1 MVRREGAKLT
11 ELLQLEKLDG
21 WMKTSRTTFT
31 QKITSMMTK
40 STSNTTIL
48 AHASTQLK
56 RGSDRQLRE
65 EQTRADAR
73 MAILVIVHVSSK
85 IGHRWSV
92 KIAEDQATQQIDA
105 FTGVRVA
112 TRSTKRGRVR

>member
-1 MVRREGAKLT
+1 MT
-11 ELLQLEKLDG
+11 
-21 WMKTSRTTFT
+21 
-31 QKITSMMTK
+31 TK

-48 AHASTQLK
+48 AHASMQPK
-56 RGSDRQLRE
+56 KGSDRQLRE
-65 EQTRADAR
+65 ERIRADAR
-73 MAILVIVHVSSK
+73 MATLDIVHVSSK

-112 TRSTKRGRVR
+112 TRSTKRERVR